1 MLFGGSMQRT
11 KKNHGFTLIELMVT
25 IAVMAII
32 ATMAAPSFN
41 NMLISQNLKTTAFNM
56 KDTLKEARSRAM
68 LNRNDIVV
76 CSSMDQTGVAISTA
90 ICGANLVGYSSMS
103 IPLQESSVVIAN
115 VEKKI
120 TVKAASDTYFIF
132 SPRGNL
138 TTTKT
143 ITLCSSVGSY
153 ILTVGIPGTVD
164 ITQGAAC

>member
-1 MLFGGSMQRT
+1 
-11 KKNHGFTLIELMVT
+11 
-25 IAVMAII
+25 
-32 ATMAAPSFN
+32 
-41 NMLISQNLKTTAFNM
+41 
-56 KDTLKEARSRAM
+56 
-68 LNRNDIVV
+68 
-76 CSSMDQTGVAISTA
+76 MDQTGVAISTA

-103 IPLQESSVVIAN
+103 TPLQESSVVIAN

>member
-1 MLFGGSMQRT
+1 
-11 KKNHGFTLIELMVT
+11 MVT

-120 TVKAASDTYFIF
+120 TVKAGV
-132 SPRGNL
+132 R
-138 TTTKT
+138 
-143 ITLCSSVGSY
+143 
-153 ILTVGIPGTVD
+153 
-164 ITQGAAC
+164 